1 MTTTLD
7 ELRRLT
13 AAAAKAAPIAAAA
26 SDAERAGWLR
36 AVADRLD
43 EHADELIEIA
53 DSETR
58 LGSTRLKGEVART
71 TGQLRLFADVITEG
85 SYLEAII
92 DHADPSATPP
102 KPDLRRVLHP
112 LGPVA
117 VFSASNF
124 PFAFSVAGGD
134 TASALA
140 VGCPVIV
147 KAHSGHLALSL
158 RMAELVGA
166 ALEEAGAPAGMFGL
180 VTGREAG
187 NALVGDPDI
196 TAVGFTGS
204 VAGGRALFD
213 IAASRL
219 DPIPFYGEL
228 GSINPV
234 VLTAGAVERRS
245 DELAKGLVGSFTLG
259 VGQFCTKPGVV
270 FVPSGAGF
278 EDAVAQS
285 VDGAA
290 GGPLLTDR
298 IAEAFPGGI
307 RRLLDDEA
315 VRLVSG
321 AAEQDAVNDGAT
333 PVVLATTAAAV
344 RERPE
349 TLLEE
354 VFGPTTLLISYDSE
368 DELLASLAVV
378 PGSLTATV
386 HAEDD
391 EEVEGIV
398 DALRRRA
405 GRVLFAGWPT
415 GVAVN
420 WAQHHGG
427 PYPATTSLYTSV
439 GATAARRF
447 QRPVAYQSAPE
458 RLLPP
463 ALRED
468 NPLGIPRRVD
478 GILVLP

>member
-1 MTTTLD
+1 MTDLD
-7 ELRRLT
+7 ELRRIT
-13 AAAAKAAPIAAAA
+13 AAAAAAAPVAAAA
-26 SDAERAGWLR
+26 PDAERARWLR

-43 EHADELIEIA
+43 EHTDELVRIA

-58 LGSTRLKGEVART
+58 LGSTRLGGEVART

-102 KPDLRRVLHP
+102 KPDVRRVLHP
-112 LGPVA
+112 VGPVA

-140 VGCPVIV
+140 VGCPVVV
-147 KAHSGHLALSL
+147 KAHSGHLELSV
-158 RMAELVGA
+158 RMAELVA
-166 ALEEAGAPAGMFGL
+166 EALTEAGAPAGMFAL

-187 NALVGDPDI
+187 NALVADPHI
-196 TAVGFTGS
+196 KAVGFTGS

-213 IAASRL
+213 IASSRPE
-219 DPIPFYGEL
+219 PIPFYGEL

-234 VLTAGAVERRS
+234 VLTSAAVSARAE
-245 DELAKGLVGSFTLG
+245 ELAKGLTGSFTLG

-270 FVPSGAGF
+270 FVPDGGGF
-278 EDAVAQS
+278 EDAVAGA
-285 VDGAA
+285 VAGAA

-298 IAEAFPGGI
+298 IAEAFPRGLQSLASDPDVTVVAGP
-307 RRLLDDEA
+307 
-315 VRLVSG
+315 V
-321 AAEQDAVNDGAT
+321 EQDAAAEGAQ
-333 PVVLATTAAAV
+333 PVVLATTARAV
-344 RERPE
+344 RERPD

-354 VFGPTTLLISYDSE
+354 VFGPTTLLIRYGSE
-368 DELLASLAVV
+368 EELLGALAEV
-378 PGSLTATV
+378 PGSLTATL
-386 HAEDD
+386 HAEADD
-391 EEVEGIV
+391 DVASIV
-398 DALRRRA
+398 GALRERA
-405 GRVLFAGWPT
+405 GRVVFGGWPT

-427 PYPATTSLYTSV
+427 PYPATTSLFTSV

-447 QRPVAYQSAPE
+447 QRPVAYQSAPAAH
-458 RLLPP
+458 LPP
-463 ALRED
+463 ALQDD

-478 GILVLP
+478 GVIVLP